1 MKFNLFPRNAITP
14 TQEGQAKDLIV
25 EKFYVDFREAQ

>member
-1 MKFNLFPRNAITP
+1 MKFNLFPGNEITP
-14 TQEGQAKDLIV
+14 TQEGPAKDLV